1 MTALG
6 DWATISSEVVAKA
19 PGKKGTTKT
28 RRHKVFSGPAQ
39 ATPGR
44 QKRLP
49 LCLGVFVVQGFFAFC
64 FLRLAFCDL
73 LFATTAKPMIP
84 RPG

>member
-1 MTALG
+1 MILWHKTTRLAL
-6 DWATISSEVVAKA
+6 SSRAGSEKPEAQSREGVVAKA
-19 PGKKGTTKT
+19 PEKKGTTKT

-49 LCLGVFVVQGFFAFC
+49 LCLGVFVVQRFFAFC
-64 FLRLAFCDL
+64 DSL
-73 LFATTAKPMIP
+73 LQ
-84 RPG
+84 G